1 MLKDVIRRYDIKQA
15 DLMKLLDITS
25 QTTIS
30 HKLNG
35 KSDFSVKEAKL
46 IIKYLEEKTGLRL
59 RFEDLF

>member
-1 MLKDVIRRYDIKQA
+1 MLKEFTRRYGIKQIE
-15 DLMKLLDITS
+15 LMKLLKITS
-25 QTTIS
+25 QATIS

-35 KSDFSVKEAKL
+35 KSEFTVNEAKL

>member
-1 MLKDVIRRYDIKQA
+1 MLKDILKRYGIRQTEI
-15 DLMKLLDITS
+15 MKLLSITS
-25 QTTIS
+25 QATIS

-46 IIKYLEEKTGLRL
+46 IIHYLEEKTGLRL